1 MFKIPENLFTILEF
15 SDTDGGRV
23 YRGEN
28 AIQSLDESGLIA
40 FEAALDELDQDIQK
54 IYLKST
60 PVSSLSF
67 DPEWETHSLSY
78 VLTAAIDNGTEVKYH
93 RRSDSMLHFEDGP
106 IVTYFGF
113 DPSQSSILTDSRFA
127 EILEKNSYSLANEEG
142 EPIEY
147 SQVGTGSVWVFD
159 SKTETGIAIIHDG
172 LVEAQLTA
180 PGFVEIVKLMDS
192 FQKEHSGARLFL
204 DATEDGVNEVYYG
217 DRAYD
222 WEFDL
227 MVGKYRDPAAS

>member
-15 SDTDGGRV
+15 SDADSGRI

-28 AIQSLDESGLIA
+28 VLQSFDDSGLIA
-40 FEAALDELDQDIQK
+40 FEAALDELNQDVQK

-60 PVSSLSF
+60 PDKSLAF
-67 DPEWETHSLSY
+67 DRDWQVKTLSE
-78 VLTAAIDNGTEVKYH
+78 VLTEALDNGIEIKYH

-106 IVTYFGF
+106 VVTYFGF
-113 DPSQSSILTDSRFA
+113 DPSQASILTDSRFA

-159 SKTETGIAIIHDG
+159 PRTETGIAIIHDG

-180 PGFVEIVKLMDS
+180 PGFADIVKLMDE
-192 FQKEHSGARLFL
+192 FQKEFSGSRLFL
-204 DATEDGVNEVYYG
+204 DVTDDGVNEVYHG

-227 MVGKYRDPAAS
+227 ITGKYRDPSES

>member
-40 FEAALDELDQDIQK
+40 FEAALDELQQDVQK

-60 PVSSLSF
+60 PIASLSF
-67 DPEWETHSLSY
+67 DADWETRSLSD
-78 VLTAAIDNGTEVKYH
+78 VFTAAIDNDAEVKYR

-159 SKTETGIAIIHDG
+159 SQTETGIAVIHDG

-180 PGFVEIVKLMDS
+180 PGFVQLVKLMDD

-204 DATEDGVNEVYYG
+204 DATEDGVNEVYHG

-227 MVGKYRDPAAS
+227 NSGKYMDPAES